1 MYNYK
6 PDRYGKLHIVKETVT
21 CEMRSASPSY
31 KTTNHYSV
39 DGGKHAVMITNAGT
53 SYVVG
58 GNAFVKFSGS
68 FNAKRIISKMFEKAI
83 DHVQKLSQ
91 RAQERK
97 KIKEWNDPV
106 KVYRHMNRMYSK
118 KSAIEVHFVSYQPQ
132 RILPSTIVE
141 WVRKWGLR
149 KN

>member
-1 MYNYK
+1 MII
-6 PDRYGKLHIVKETVT
+6 DRIKE
-21 CEMRSASPSY
+21 M
-31 KTTNHYSV
+31 
-39 DGGKHAVMITNAGT
+39 G
-53 SYVVG
+53 
-58 GNAFVKFSGS
+58 
-68 FNAKRIISKMFEKAI
+68 EKAKTASI
-83 DHVQKLSQ
+83 HLSGLNVNK
-91 RAQERK
+91 RK